1 MNSLA
6 FNIPILHRHSNY
18 LIKLVHHK
26 LEIEKDMEMRASIEL
41 QFWTNNDGEFGEPVL
56 QVIANDS
63 ELTARQK
70 ANDMEVFRTRIWSS
84 TTRGSWCNPTT
95 GALVYPD
102 NSGNYP
108 EGSVTQLTFWQSL
121 PHGAFAGTT
130 LAEKVYAAL
139 LVNMQQIYDLDNI

>member
-1 MNSLA
+1 MK
-6 FNIPILHRHSNY
+6 I
-18 LIKLVHHK
+18 VHHK
-26 LEIEKDMEMRASIEL
+26 LEIDKDLEMRAHIEIE
-41 QFWTNNDGEFGEPVL
+41 FWTNSGTIENPEFGIRVL
-56 QVIANDS
+56 DLINNDETLSEKQKSIDS
-63 ELTARQK
+63 ERFSNK
-70 ANDMEVFRTRIWSS
+70 KRSS
-84 TTRGSWCNPTT
+84 TTRGSWVNPST
-95 GALVYPD
+95 GVIVKPD

>member
-1 MNSLA
+1 
-6 FNIPILHRHSNY
+6 
-18 LIKLVHHK
+18 
-26 LEIEKDMEMRASIEL
+26 MEMRASIEL